1 MVSVTIKSSGDTKLQ
16 LDVELSQTVLELK
29 SKIAGELDD
38 TPVDRQRLIY
48 AGRILKDEDK
58 LEVYKIADGNTI
70 HMVKSGVKK
79 AAAGAGAGAAIQDS
93 PATTGPQPQ
102 AQPQAQQPAGMPGM
116 ADMAS
121 MFSGMGGMGGM
132 PGMPGMPNMGNM
144 PNMGGLPQMSPEM
157 LEQMYSNPMVQQMME
172 QMYSN
177 PELMRS
183 MIDSNPMLQQQLTP
197 QMREMLANP
206 EFLRMAT
213 NPEFMRAA
221 AQFQSSMQQPQG
233 SNAGIYNPWAP
244 TPSSASAQQNPF
256 ASMINSGMIPQPPAQ
271 SEPVSQEPPEQRFST
286 QLQQLNDMGFW
297 NRDQNLRALIK
308 TNGNVNSAIELLL
321 ASPEY

>member
-16 LDVELSQTVLELK
+16 LDVELSQTVLDLK
-29 SKIAGELDD
+29 TKIAGELDD

-70 HMVKSGVKK
+70 HMVKSGAKK
-79 AAAGAGAGAAIQDS
+79 AAPAAAGAIQDS
-93 PATTGPQPQ
+93 PAVSAPQQAPPQPQ
-102 AQPQAQQPAGMPGM
+102 QPAGGMPGM

-121 MFSGMGGMGGM
+121 MFSGIGGMGGMPNMGGMGGM
-132 PGMPGMPNMGNM
+132 P
-144 PNMGGLPQMSPEM
+144 NMGGMGGMPQMSPEM

-172 QMYSN
+172 QVYSN

-197 QMREMLANP
+197 QMRAMLDNP

-213 NPEFMRAA
+213 NPEMMRAA
-221 AQFQSSMQQPQG
+221 AQFQSSMQQNSSQG
-233 SNAGIYNPWAP
+233 GQGIYNPWAS
-244 TPSSASAQQNPF
+244 TPSSGAPQNPF

-271 SEPVSQEPPEQRFST
+271 TEQASQEPPEQRFST

-297 NRDQNLRALIK
+297 NKDQNIRALIK
-308 TNGNVNSAIELLL
+308 TSGNVNGAIELLL